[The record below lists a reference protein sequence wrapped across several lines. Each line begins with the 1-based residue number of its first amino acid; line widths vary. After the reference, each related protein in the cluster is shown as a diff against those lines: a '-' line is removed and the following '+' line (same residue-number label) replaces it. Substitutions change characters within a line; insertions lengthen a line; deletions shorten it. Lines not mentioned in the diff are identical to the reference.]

1 MRRSFVVLIALV
13 GALACQSS
21 LSPRDSLDGTWD
33 WEFNRNPSGSSITL
47 SLATAGTKVTGTGNI
62 CGVGPACSPG
72 PVTIAGQ
79 HTLNTFE
86 LTIRDQSAFIA
97 TYSGQLVRSNELQ
110 GTWLHGSDSGTVTF
124 HRN

>member
-1 MRRSFVVLIALV
+1 MRRSFVVLIALPV
-13 GALACQSS
+13 ALACQSV
-21 LSPRDSLDGTWD
+21 LSARDSLDGTWE

-47 SLATAGTKVTGTGNI
+47 SLATTGTKVTGTGNI

-97 TYSGQLVRSNELQ
+97 TYSGHLVRSNELQ
-110 GTWLHGSDSGTVTF
+110 GTWLHGSDSGTVAF
-124 HRN
+124 FRN

>member
-1 MRRSFVVLIALV
+1 MRRSFVAPLARI
-13 GALACQSS
+13 GALACQSL
-21 LSPRDSLDGTWD
+21 LSPRGNLDGTWE

-47 SLATAGTKVTGTGNI
+47 SLATAGNKVTGTGSI

-86 LTIRDQSAFIA
+86 LTIRDQNTFIA
-97 TYSGQLVRSNELQ
+97 TYSGQLIRSNELR
-110 GTWLHGSDSGTVTF
+110 GTWLQGSDSAAVVF
-124 HRN
+124 YRN